1 MATSF
6 IKKNKTSFDFD
17 SCLFFTGTPHR
28 GKDYG
33 FWALMRLVNPE
44 VFSENKANAEQYIE
58 LKKYFIRNNKQ
69 YVTNMNGEKLFKP
82 LNQSPMTFSYSK
94 EESDF
99 YNKMSE
105 FIQNG
110 QVYAMGLDGELKQQV
125 QLVLITLQKIASSSI
140 CAIKS
145 ALQNRLEKFQ
155 EELKKINDKN
165 QNDKAS
171 SDNNF
176 LLKDFLPDETD
187 YQNEQVLLFTEYKH
201 TQALMVGALMKKFD

>member
-110 QVYAMGLDGELKQQV
+110 QAYAMGLDGELKQQV
-125 QLVLITLQKIASSSI
+125 QLVLIALQKIASSSI

-165 QNDKAS
+165 QN
-171 SDNNF
+171 
-176 LLKDFLPDETD
+176 
-187 YQNEQVLLFTEYKH
+187 EQVLLFTEYKH